1 MNPYDKAAFGF
12 SQAYAMNMRAADQ
25 QRRANAPSTDAFVE
39 EVNDERTDYNYS
51 PDPQAPAPPEEQ
63 YTGIQSVPAG
73 ALEGQDGGNAL
84 MRARQK
90 VTKYLRERD

>member
-39 EVNDERTDYNYS
+39 EVNDVRTDYNYS
-51 PDPQAPAPPEEQ
+51 PDPQAPAPPDEQ
-63 YTGIQSVPAG
+63 YTGMESGPEVD
-73 ALEGQDGGNAL
+73 LESQDTNNAM

-90 VTKYLRERD
+90 VSKYLRDRD